1 MVRYNS
7 RWRYHESI
15 RWLGSVYQSLL
26 LCLSPSLR
34 HSLSPSLH
42 RSLSPSL
49 RRSLSL
55 SLFLTLSLVSA
66 TRCAA
71 FEFPSF
77 NIEKYIPGMTGR
89 TGEFRRP
96 LKAVA
101 FWTDTVR
108 TADGQPSIR
117 GFGGRLMFYDS
128 KRGKPVKVA
137 GTLVIYGF
145 DEANSESDNP
155 RPDRKFV
162 FTPEQ
167 FAKHYSKCEL
177 GHSYSFWVPWDRAG
191 GPTKEVSLIC
201 RFTPVEGGAVV
212 TEQIKQLLPGVDMAA
227 SANTAPTSAP
237 VKVVQYQET
246 LQQAAARRMKTTTI
260 ELNGPAAVRLPTT
273 PMRPRP
279 NWPTPSAGNANGTGA
294 ASTTP
299 MTNSQVPATGQN
311 PANGQVDQATGQVA
325 AGQPAVG
332 GQVAATGDLS
342 AASATR
348 GSWLARFGPHQLR
361 APGAPIVPPNRGRG
375 PWQPSHVA
383 PPSVP
388 ATTPTLNPAQSSA
401 PVDAAIPQ

>member
-1 MVRYNS
+1 MNRY
-7 RWRYHESI
+7 RLRGRDHDIFGEAI
-15 RWLGSVYQSLL
+15 GFLVSVY
-26 LCLSPSLR
+26 SLR
-34 HSLSPSLH
+34 LSVSLPL
-42 RSLSPSL
+42 RPSLSPSL
-49 RRSLSL
+49 RLSVPLSL
-55 SLFLTLSLVSA
+55 LLSFALSLLTA

-77 NIEKYIPGMTGR
+77 NLDKYIPGMTGR

-108 TADGQPSIR
+108 TADGQPAMR

-155 RPDRKFV
+155 RPDRKYV

-177 GHSYSFWVPWDRAG
+177 GHSYSVWVPWDRAG

-212 TEQIKQLLPGVDMAA
+212 TEQVKQLLPGVDLA
-227 SANTAPTSAP
+227 SSAKAAPTSAP
-237 VKVVQYQET
+237 VKLVQYQET
-246 LQQAAARRMKTTTI
+246 LEQAAARRMQTTTI
-260 ELNGPAAVRLPTT
+260 ELNGPAALHLPTAQ
-273 PMRPRP
+273 MRPRS
-279 NWPTPSAGNANGTGA
+279 NWPTLPGRQGSAA
-294 ASTTP
+294 APVPTSPTTNYP
-299 MTNSQVPATGQN
+299 VPAMGQN
-311 PANGQVDQATGQVA
+311 SAYPPAENA
-325 AGQPAVG
+325 AGQAVG
-332 GQVAATGDLS
+332 PLAAGQQPASTAGRPAAT
-342 AASATR
+342 ATP
-348 GSWLARFGPHQLR
+348 GSWLARFGPHQPR
-361 APGAPIVPPNRGRG
+361 VPGAPIVPPGRGRG
-375 PWQPSHVA
+375 PWQPSHVI

-388 ATTPTLNPAQSSA
+388 ATTPTSNPAMSFA
-401 PVDAAIPQ
+401 PTDAASPQ